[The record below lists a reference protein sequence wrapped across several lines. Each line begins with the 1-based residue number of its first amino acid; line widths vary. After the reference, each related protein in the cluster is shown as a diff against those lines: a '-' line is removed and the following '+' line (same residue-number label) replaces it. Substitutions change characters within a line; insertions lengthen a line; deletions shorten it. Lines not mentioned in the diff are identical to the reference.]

1 MKQVNCL
8 KEKFSLRMFS
18 PENRFFPSDVFWRNS
33 VCDLLMLKLF
43 LMLQPRDSILY
54 IELPN
59 ISTLVSARP
68 HRIVFRR
75 FSFQLVGEKILF
87 NK

>member
-1 MKQVNCL
+1 MKQVKCL
-8 KEKFSLRMFS
+8 REKFSLRMFS
-18 PENRFFPSDVFWRNS
+18 PQNRFFPSAVFWRNS

-43 LMLQPRDSILY
+43 FDATTNGYYTLHRTSKY
-54 IELPN
+54 IN
-59 ISTLVSARP
+59 TARP

>member
-1 MKQVNCL
+1 MKQVKCL

-18 PENRFFPSDVFWRNS
+18 PQNRFFPSAVFWRNS

-43 LMLQPRDSILY
+43 FDDTTNGYYTLHRTSKY
-54 IELPN
+54 IN
-59 ISTLVSARP
+59 TARP

-75 FSFQLVGEKILF
+75 FSSSCLG
-87 NK
+87 

>member
-1 MKQVNCL
+1 MKQVKCL
-8 KEKFSLRMFS
+8 KEKFCLRMFS
-18 PENRFFPSDVFWRNS
+18 PQNRFFPSAVFWRNS

-43 LMLQPRDSILY
+43 FDDTTNGY
-54 IELPN
+54 Y
-59 ISTLVSARP
+59 TLHRTFKYNNTARP

>member
-43 LMLQPRDSILY
+43 FDA
-54 IELPN
+54 
-59 ISTLVSARP
+59 TTK
-68 HRIVFRR
+68 
-75 FSFQLVGEKILF
+75 G
-87 NK
+87 